1 MAELIYDDIYT
12 SLALYGMGAIAVGTV
27 AAAASWIYRAVKKN
41 AHRCL
46 YAAVMAGYLYIL
58 LNLTFLSRHIG
69 QYGNINLTFFNVS
82 SLFPM
87 SDMVHYVENFIMLL
101 PLGFLL
107 PAGMKIFRYAATGL
121 MIGFVVSFAIEITQ
135 LLTTLGTFAIDDIV
149 MNGLGCAVGWMMW
162 KMISLLVKVHT

>member
-1 MAELIYDDIYT
+1 
-12 SLALYGMGAIAVGTV
+12 
-27 AAAASWIYRAVKKN
+27 
-41 AHRCL
+41 
-46 YAAVMAGYLYIL
+46 
-58 LNLTFLSRHIG
+58 
-69 QYGNINLTFFNVS
+69 
-82 SLFPM
+82 
-87 SDMVHYVENFIMLL
+87 MVHYVENFIMLL

>member
-1 MAELIYDDIYT
+1 MAELIYDDLYT
-12 SLALYGMGAIAVGTV
+12 SLVLYGTGAIVVGAL
-27 AAAASWIYRAVKKN
+27 AAAVSWIYRAVKKN

-46 YAAVMAGYLYIL
+46 YAAVMASYLYIL
-58 LNLTFLSRHIG
+58 VSLTFLSRQVG

-87 SDMVHYVENFIMLL
+87 IDIVHYFENFIMLL

-107 PAGMKIFRYAATGL
+107 PVGMKIFRYAATGL
-121 MIGFVVSFAIEITQ
+121 MIGFVVSFFIETFQ

-149 MNGLGCAVGWMMW
+149 MNGLGCAFGWIMW
-162 KMISLLVKVHT
+162 KFLKLLNK

>member
-12 SLALYGMGAIAVGTV
+12 SLALYGMGAIAVGAL

-46 YAAVMAGYLYIL
+46 YAAVMASYLYIL
-58 LNLTFLSRHIG
+58 ANLTFLSRHIG

-87 SDMVHYVENFIMLL
+87 IDIVHYFENFIMLL

-107 PAGMKIFRYAATGL
+107 PVGMKIFRYAATGL
-121 MIGFVVSFAIEITQ
+121 MIGFVVSFFIETAQ

-149 MNGLGCAVGWMMW
+149 MNGLGCAFGWMLW
-162 KMISLLVKVHT
+162 KMLNLLRK